1 MRNRKT
7 KQNIS
12 SCKHGVNLTY
22 LPNFGK
28 TPVYQTQVYQKEG
41 RYKKKT
47 DNKNATS
54 HTIQAISMTVQRG
67 NGTSIMGTL
76 GQLDL

>member
-47 DNKNATS
+47 GNKNATS
-54 HTIQAISMTVQRG
+54 HTFQAISMTVQRG